1 MSKLEITV
9 LTPRTPYQTYLEE
22 RLQSAAGFGWTLPAH
37 EPRNAAQRQASRDA
51 TSEALAVAPFA
62 EPA

>member
-22 RLQSAAGFGWTLPAH
+22 RLQSAAGFGWAMPVRELCNVVQRHAGRGAAS
-37 EPRNAAQRQASRDA
+37 EP
-51 TSEALAVAPFA
+51 LAVAPFV

>member
-22 RLQSAAGFGWTLPAH
+22 RLQSAAGLGWAMPVR
-37 EPRNAAQRQASRDA
+37 EPRSAAQRQAGRGA
-51 TSEALAVAPFA
+51 ASEPLAVAPFA

>member
-22 RLQSAAGFGWTLPAH
+22 RLQSAAGLGWAMPPR
-37 EPRNAAQRQASRDA
+37 EPRNAVQRQAGRDSA
-51 TSEALAVAPFA
+51 SEPLAVGPFA

>member
-9 LTPRTPYQTYLEE
+9 LTPHTPYQTYLEE
-22 RLQSAAGFGWTLPAH
+22 RLQSAAGLGWTLPAH
-37 EPRNAAQRQASRDA
+37 EPRHAAQRQASRDA
-51 TSEALAVAPFA
+51 ADEALAVAPFA

>member
-1 MSKLEITV
+1 MSRLAVTL

-22 RLQSAAGFGWTLPAH
+22 RLQSAAGLGWRMPARDPRASAPRPAH
-37 EPRNAAQRQASRDA
+37 DASQERA
-51 TSEALAVAPFA
+51 SAPPLA